1 MGDSRDDLMGAPGR
15 GPVMAFLSWT
25 AKDGLYGID
34 SSGGL
39 NRGTDGGTTWK
50 KVSTLPGGRPQALTA
65 VAAEHGLAATRTGVF
80 EKRLAVTSSGGP

>member
-1 MGDSRDDLMGAPGR
+1 
-15 GPVMAFLSWT
+15 MAFLSWT

-39 NRGTDGGTTWK
+39 NRSTDGGTTWK

-65 VAAEHGLAATRTGVF
+65 VAAEHGLAATRTGCSRSAWPSRRAAATDPRRVV
-80 EKRLAVTSSGGP
+80 RRPS